1 MTNQEE
7 LQYLTALVL
16 EASKWRIS
24 EGDDSDTIRLEVQD
38 RIRRLTGINTTDE
51 NGLNQSDIMTVSQF
65 EEDIVKPRAAKI
77 ADTIR
82 EKGLLKGKD
91 AARRRYVQ
99 THTRAWFDGKQSF
112 YPNDQIADIM
122 LPNNRIKHV
131 HKDSKEYKQYL
142 EAHPGVGTMTQV
154 LPPFPSWG
162 KSTPVDKLG
171 DNLWAEHEKGEDN
184 G

>member
-1 MTNQEE
+1 MTNKEE

-51 NGLNQSDIMTVSQF
+51 NGLNQSDIATVTQF
-65 EEDIVKPRAAKI
+65 KEEIVKPRADKI

-82 EKGLLKGKD
+82 EKGLISGKE
-91 AARRRYVQ
+91 ARRRYVQ

-112 YPNDQIADIM
+112 YPNDQIVDIM
-122 LPNNRIKHV
+122 LPNNRTKHV
-131 HKDSKEYKQYL
+131 HKDSNEYKQYL
-142 EAHPGVGTMTQV
+142 AAHPDAGAMTQV
-154 LPPFPSWG
+154 FPAFPSMVNG
-162 KSTPVDKLG
+162 G
-171 DNLWAEHEKGEDN
+171 DNG
-184 G
+184 

>member
-51 NGLNQSDIMTVSQF
+51 NGLSQSEPGEFVEQVSKTPSRQTISSR
-65 EEDIVKPRAAKI
+65 EAK
-77 ADTIR
+77 
-82 EKGLLKGKD
+82 
-91 AARRRYVQ
+91 RRYMQ
-99 THTRAWFDGKQSF
+99 NHTRAWFDGKQSF
-112 YPNDQIADIM
+112 YPNDQVTDIL

-131 HKDSKEYKQYL
+131 HRDSNEYKQYQQ
-142 EAHPGVGTMTQV
+142 AAMAKPA
-154 LPPFPSWG
+154 
-162 KSTPVDKLG
+162 PVDKLG
-171 DNLWAEHEKGEDN
+171 DDLWADHEKGDN
-184 G
+184 NG

>member
-7 LQYLTALVL
+7 LQYLTTLVL

-51 NGLNQSDIMTVSQF
+51 NGLNQSEPAEETEPGEFVEQVSKAPSRQTLSSR
-65 EEDIVKPRAAKI
+65 EAK
-77 ADTIR
+77 
-82 EKGLLKGKD
+82 
-91 AARRRYVQ
+91 RRYTK

-112 YPNDQIADIM
+112 YPNDQVADIL

-131 HKDSKEYKQYL
+131 HRDSNEYKQYQQS
-142 EAHPGVGTMTQV
+142 AM
-154 LPPFPSWG
+154 G
-162 KSTPVDKLG
+162 KTAPVDKLG
-171 DNLWAEHEKGEDN
+171 DDLWAAHEKGDN
-184 G
+184 NG